1 MQTYLLQAMLKQM
14 ELVRKKVLEKPGTL
28 PTLMM
33 QLQTRDTDS
42 QIKAA
47 EMLFC
52 VVGQGPGRDVAATR
66 QVSPDD
72 HMPTALHDLCAEFTQ
87 VMFKHAVCYCYTS
100 NSSMPWLRILAL
112 TRMWGAAAAGTRQQP
127 IGSSLDSHA
136 RRYLTASQPR
146 PGGPGTPTAA
156 GPHSRHA
163 CTDHYGRG
171 RRISHQG
178 GSSKRRRQ
186 DPARSF

>member
-33 QLQTRDTDS
+33 QLQTGDTDS

-72 HMPTALHDLCAEFTQ
+72 HMPTALHDLVPNLLKSCSSTQFATVTPPIVACHGCA
-87 VMFKHAVCYCYTS
+87 Y
-100 NSSMPWLRILAL
+100 WL
-112 TRMWGAAAAGTRQQP
+112 
-127 IGSSLDSHA
+127 
-136 RRYLTASQPR
+136 
-146 PGGPGTPTAA
+146 
-156 GPHSRHA
+156 
-163 CTDHYGRG
+163 
-171 RRISHQG
+171 
-178 GSSKRRRQ
+178 
-186 DPARSF
+186 